1 MTINIAIDDDICTI
15 SKSLANDYY
24 FSRINNVVLFFY
36 YNYMCCKK
44 SLGLLVIRLGLG
56 WLLLMAG
63 VSKIMWAGPEMIG
76 FIGWVAHQLGLT
88 FLSQEVWFW
97 LVAVSETVAGILF
110 IWWLFLPLAS
120 LLTIIVLSV
129 AFVSKGMDIKA
140 GMIDIIFVTTA
151 LGLGIAGPGKYSIK
165 TLCCKS
171 SNKECSSGECSP
183 KKETQEV
190 VNV

>member
-1 MTINIAIDDDICTI
+1 
-15 SKSLANDYY
+15 
-24 FSRINNVVLFFY
+24 
-36 YNYMCCKK
+36 MCCKK
-44 SLGLLVIRLGLG
+44 SLGLWIIRLGLG

-63 VSKIMWAGPEMIG
+63 ISKIMGAGPEMIG

-110 IWWLFLPLAS
+110 IWWLFLPFAS
-120 LLTIIVLSV
+120 LLTIVILGI
-129 AFVSKGMDIKA
+129 AFVSKGMNLQA

-165 TLCCKS
+165 SLLCKS
-171 SNKECSSGECSP
+171 CDTWECATKCTP